1 MYFTKENLATNARM
15 QGHWKEL
22 WAQRNIFNE
31 QHNAMIAANQANMT
45 AEMLACN
52 AVGGFAKEFWKEI
65 DNQIIELN
73 TEEIGIEIVNDLMG
87 VQTVLPIGKTLKMY
101 NVSGDINDEVVMSMD
116 GQAPH
121 GFDHT
126 EYGSDGDPIPM
137 FAAGYGVNWRLAQ
150 GLNTVGI
157 DLALDSQ
164 RLKLK
169 KFNKA
174 RVQFYLNG
182 NDRIVVDGHKAMG
195 IKNHKNTKQLKLKTV
210 AKIDLAT
217 ATFDKIIEFFTT
229 GEFGK
234 LARANFVAKYDVM
247 WVSPEIMANL
257 ARPHIVNGAIVGSV
271 LDVIKPFVPV
281 GDIRQTYALTGNEFI
296 AYQRSRSVIT
306 PLIGMTTGVVPLPR
320 MMPTD
325 NYNFRIMSAEGLQ
338 ITRDMEGRSG
348 VVYGSNT

>member
-15 QGHWKEL
+15 QGHWSEL
-22 WAQRNIFNE
+22 WAQRNIFNA
-31 QHNAMIAANQANMT
+31 QHDAMIAANKANMT
-45 AEMLACN
+45 SEMLACN

-101 NVSGDINDEVVMSMD
+101 SVSGDINDEVVMSMD

-174 RVQFYLNG
+174 RVKFYLDG
-182 NDRIVVDGHKAMG
+182 NENMVVDGHKAMG
-195 IKNHKNTKQLKLKTV
+195 IKNHKNTQQLPLTTN
-210 AKIDLAT
+210 LTT
-217 ATFDKIIEFFTT
+217 ATFDKLIDFFTI
-229 GEFGK
+229 GEFGV
-234 LARANFVAKYDVM
+234 LARNNFVAKYDVM

-257 ARPHIVNGAIVGSV
+257 ARPHIVNGAVVGSV
-271 LDVIKPFVPV
+271 LNTVMPFAPV
-281 GDIRQTYALTGNEFI
+281 GEIRQTFALKGNEII
-296 AYQRSRSVIT
+296 AYQRRRDVIT
-306 PLIGMTTGVVPLPR
+306 PLIGMTTGVVPVPR
-320 MMPTD
+320 TMPTD
-325 NYNFRIMSAEGLQ
+325 NYNFKIMSAEGLQ
-338 ITRDMEGRSG
+338 ITCDMLGRSG
-348 VVYGSNT
+348 VVYGKKS

>member
-1 MYFTKENLATNARM
+1 MYFTKQNLATNSRM
-15 QGHWKEL
+15 QAHWNEL
-22 WAQRNIFNE
+22 WAQRNIFNN
-31 QHNAMIAANQANMT
+31 QHDAMIAANKANMT

-174 RVQFYLNG
+174 RVKFYLSG
-182 NDRIVVDGHKAMG
+182 NDNIVVDGHKAMG
-195 IKNHKNTKQLKLKTV
+195 IKNHKNTQQLTLTTDLTT
-210 AKIDLAT
+210 ADFEALID
-217 ATFDKIIEFFTT
+217 FFTI
-229 GEFGK
+229 GEFGV
-234 LARANFVAKYDVM
+234 LARNNFVAKYDIM

-257 ARPHIVNGAIVGSV
+257 ARPHIVNGAVVGSV
-271 LDVIKPFVPV
+271 LQTVMPFAPV
-281 GDIRQTYALTGNEFI
+281 GEIRQTFALKGNEII
-296 AYQRSRSVIT
+296 AYQRRRDVIS
-306 PLIGMTTGVVPLPR
+306 PLVGMTTGVVPLPR
-320 MMPTD
+320 FMPTD

-338 ITRDMEGRSG
+338 ITCDMLGRSG
-348 VVYGSNT
+348 VVYGKKS

>member
-22 WAQRNIFNE
+22 WAQRNIFNAK
-31 QHNAMIAANQANMT
+31 HDAMIAANKANMT
-45 AEMLACN
+45 SEMLACN

-101 NVSGDINDEVVMSMD
+101 SVSGDINDEVVMSMD

-174 RVQFYLNG
+174 RVKFYLEG
-182 NDRIVVDGHKAMG
+182 NENIVVDGHKAMG
-195 IKNHKNTKQLKLKTV
+195 IKNHKNTQQLTLTTDLTT
-210 AKIDLAT
+210 APFDDLID
-217 ATFDKIIEFFTT
+217 FFTI
-229 GEFGK
+229 GEFGVM
-234 LARANFVAKYDVM
+234 ARNNFVAKYDVM

-257 ARPHIVNGAIVGSV
+257 ARPHIVNGAVVGSV
-271 LDVIKPFVPV
+271 LKTVIPFAPV
-281 GDIRQTYALTGNEFI
+281 GEIRQTFALKGNEII
-296 AYQRSRSVIT
+296 AYQRRRDVIT
-306 PLIGMTTGVVPLPR
+306 PLIGMTTGVVPVPR
-320 MMPTD
+320 FMPTD
-325 NYNFRIMSAEGLQ
+325 NYNFKIMSAEGLQ
-338 ITRDMEGRSG
+338 ITCDMLGRSG
-348 VVYGSNT
+348 VVYGKNS

>member
-15 QGHWKEL
+15 QGHWNEL
-22 WAQRNIFNE
+22 WAQRNIFNAK
-31 QHNAMIAANQANMT
+31 HDAMIAANKANMT
-45 AEMLACN
+45 SEMLACN

-101 NVSGDINDEVVMSMD
+101 SVSGDINDEVVMSMD

-182 NDRIVVDGHKAMG
+182 NENMVVDGHKAMG
-195 IKNHKNTKQLKLKTV
+195 IKNHKNTQQLTMTTDLTT
-210 AKIDLAT
+210 AQFDALID
-217 ATFDKIIEFFTT
+217 FFTI
-229 GEFGK
+229 GEFGV
-234 LARANFVAKYDVM
+234 LARNNFVAKYDVM

-257 ARPHIVNGAIVGSV
+257 TRPHIVNGAVVGSV
-271 LDVIKPFVPV
+271 LNTVMPFAPV
-281 GDIRQTYALTGNEFI
+281 GEIRQTFALKGNEII
-296 AYQRSRSVIT
+296 AYQRRRDVIT
-306 PLIGMTTGVVPLPR
+306 PLIGMTTGVVPVPR
-320 MMPTD
+320 TMPTD
-325 NYNFRIMSAEGLQ
+325 NYNFKIMSAEGLQ
-338 ITRDMEGRSG
+338 ITCDMLGRSG
-348 VVYGSNT
+348 VVYGKKS

>member
-22 WAQRNIFNE
+22 WAQRNIFND
-31 QHNAMIAANQANMT
+31 QHDAMIAANKANMT
-45 AEMLACN
+45 SEMLACN

-73 TEEIGIEIVNDLMG
+73 TEEIGIEIVNDLMA

-101 NVSGDINDEVVMSMD
+101 SVSGDINDEVVMSMD

-164 RLKLK
+164 HLKLK

-182 NDRIVVDGHKAMG
+182 NEKINVDGHKAMG
-195 IKNHKNTKQLKLKTV
+195 IKNHKNTQQLTLTTDLTT
-210 AKIDLAT
+210 AQFDDLID
-217 ATFDKIIEFFTT
+217 FFTI
-229 GEFGK
+229 GEFGV
-234 LARANFVAKYDVM
+234 LARNNFVAKYDVM

-257 ARPHIVNGAIVGSV
+257 ARPHIVNGAVVGSV
-271 LDVIKPFVPV
+271 LKTVMPFAPV
-281 GDIRQTYALTGNEFI
+281 GEIRQTFALKGNEII
-296 AYQRSRSVIT
+296 AYQRRRDVIT
-306 PLIGMTTGVVPLPR
+306 PLIGMTTGVVPVPR
-320 MMPTD
+320 FMPTD
-325 NYNFRIMSAEGLQ
+325 NYNFKIMSAEGLQ
-338 ITRDMEGRSG
+338 ITCDMLGRSG
-348 VVYGSNT
+348 VVYGTES

>member
-15 QGHWKEL
+15 RGHWSEL
-22 WAQRNIFNE
+22 WAQRNIFNA
-31 QHNAMIAANQANMT
+31 QHDAMIAANKANMT
-45 AEMLACN
+45 SEMLACN

-101 NVSGDINDEVVMSMD
+101 SVSGDINDEVVMSMD

-174 RVQFYLNG
+174 RVKFYLDG
-182 NDRIVVDGHKAMG
+182 NENMVVDGHKAMG
-195 IKNHKNTKQLKLKTV
+195 IKNHKNTQQLTLTTN
-210 AKIDLAT
+210 LTT
-217 ATFDKIIEFFTT
+217 ATFDALIDFFTI
-229 GEFGK
+229 GEFGV
-234 LARANFVAKYDVM
+234 LARNNFVAKYDVM

-257 ARPHIVNGAIVGSV
+257 ARPHIVNGAVVGSV
-271 LDVIKPFVPV
+271 LQTVMPFAPV
-281 GDIRQTYALTGNEFI
+281 GEIRQTFALKGNEII
-296 AYQRSRSVIT
+296 AYQRRRDVIS
-306 PLIGMTTGVVPLPR
+306 PLIGMTTGVVPVPR
-320 MMPTD
+320 TMPTD
-325 NYNFRIMSAEGLQ
+325 NYNFKIMSAEGLQ
-338 ITRDMEGRSG
+338 ITCDMLGRSG
-348 VVYGSNT
+348 VVYGKQS

>member
-15 QGHWKEL
+15 QGHWSEL
-22 WAQRNIFNE
+22 WAQRNIFNA
-31 QHNAMIAANQANMT
+31 QHDAMIAANKANMT
-45 AEMLACN
+45 SEMLACN

-101 NVSGDINDEVVMSMD
+101 SVSGDINDEVVMSMD

-174 RVQFYLNG
+174 RVKFYLDG
-182 NDRIVVDGHKAMG
+182 NENMVVDGHKAMG
-195 IKNHKNTKQLKLKTV
+195 IKNHKNTQQLTLTTN
-210 AKIDLAT
+210 LTT
-217 ATFDKIIEFFTT
+217 ATFDALIDFFTI
-229 GEFGK
+229 GEFGV
-234 LARANFVAKYDVM
+234 LARNNFVAKYDVM

-257 ARPHIVNGAIVGSV
+257 ARPHIVNGAVVGSV
-271 LDVIKPFVPV
+271 LNTVMPFAPV
-281 GDIRQTYALTGNEFI
+281 GEIRQTFALKGNEII
-296 AYQRSRSVIT
+296 AYQRRRDVIT
-306 PLIGMTTGVVPLPR
+306 PLIGMTTGVVPVPR
-320 MMPTD
+320 TMPTD
-325 NYNFRIMSAEGLQ
+325 NYNFKIMSAEGLQ
-338 ITRDMEGRSG
+338 ITCDMLGRSG
-348 VVYGSNT
+348 VVYGKNS

>member
-1 MYFTKENLATNARM
+1 MYFTKENLAANSRLQA
-15 QGHWKEL
+15 HWAEL
-22 WAQRNIFNE
+22 WAQRNIYNN
-31 QHNAMIAANQANMT
+31 QHNAMIAANKANMT
-45 AEMLACN
+45 TEMLACN
-52 AVGGFAKEFWKEI
+52 AVGGFEKEFWKEI

-73 TEEIGIEIVNDLMG
+73 TEEIGIEIVNDLMA

-101 NVSGDINDEVVMSMD
+101 SVAGDINDEVVMSMD
-116 GQAPH
+116 GQVPH

-137 FAAGYGVNWRLAQ
+137 FAAGYGVNWRHAA

-174 RVQFYLNG
+174 RVDFYLNG
-182 NDRIVVDGHKAMG
+182 NERMVVDGHKAMG
-195 IKNHKNTKQLKLKTV
+195 LKNHKNTQQLTLT
-210 AKIDLAT
+210 IDLTT
-217 ATFDKIIEFFTT
+217 AGFEEIIDFFTV
-229 GEFGK
+229 GEFGV
-234 LARANFVAKYDVM
+234 LARNNFVAKYDRL

-271 LDVIKPFVPV
+271 LDVIKPFAPV
-281 GDIRQTYALTGNEFI
+281 GEITQTFALKGNEI
-296 AYQRSRSVIT
+296 LGYQRRKDVVT

-320 MMPTD
+320 FMPTD

-338 ITRDMEGRSG
+338 ITSDMLGRSG
-348 VVYGSNT
+348 VVYGHN

>member
-15 QGHWKEL
+15 QGHWNEL
-22 WAQRNIFNE
+22 WAQRNIFNA
-31 QHNAMIAANQANMT
+31 QHDAMIAANKANMT
-45 AEMLACN
+45 SEMLACN

-101 NVSGDINDEVVMSMD
+101 SVSGDINDEVVMSMD

-182 NDRIVVDGHKAMG
+182 NENMVVDGHKAMG
-195 IKNHKNTKQLKLKTV
+195 IKNHKNTQQLTLTTDLKT
-210 AKIDLAT
+210 AQ
-217 ATFDKIIEFFTT
+217 FDKLIDFFTI
-229 GEFGK
+229 GEFGVM
-234 LARANFVAKYDVM
+234 ARNNFVAKYDVM
-247 WVSPEIMANL
+247 WVSPDVMANL
-257 ARPHIVNGAIVGSV
+257 ARPHIVNGAVVGSV
-271 LDVIKPFVPV
+271 LNTVMPFAPV
-281 GDIRQTYALTGNEFI
+281 GEIRQSFALTGNEII
-296 AYQRSRSVIT
+296 AYQRRRDVIS
-306 PLIGMTTGVVPLPR
+306 PLIGMTTGVVPVPR
-320 MMPTD
+320 TMPTD
-325 NYNFRIMSAEGLQ
+325 NYNFKIMSAEGLQ
-338 ITRDMEGRSG
+338 ITCDMLGRSG
-348 VVYGSNT
+348 VVYGHE

>member
-15 QGHWKEL
+15 QGHWNEL
-22 WAQRNIFNE
+22 WAQRNIFND
-31 QHNAMIAANQANMT
+31 QHDAMIAANKANMT
-45 AEMLACN
+45 SEMIACN

-101 NVSGDINDEVVMSMD
+101 SVSGDINDEVVMSMD

-174 RVQFYLNG
+174 RVKFYLEG
-182 NDRIVVDGHKAMG
+182 NENMVVDGHKAMG
-195 IKNHKNTKQLKLKTV
+195 IKNHKNTQKLTLTTKLKE
-210 AKIDLAT
+210 
-217 ATFDKIIEFFTT
+217 ATFNQLIDFFTI
-229 GEFGK
+229 GEFGVM
-234 LARANFVAKYDVM
+234 ARNNFVAKYDVM
-247 WVSPEIMANL
+247 WVSPDVMANL
-257 ARPHIVNGAIVGSV
+257 ARPHIVNGAVVGSV
-271 LDVIKPFVPV
+271 LQTVMPFAPV
-281 GDIRQTYALTGNEFI
+281 GEIRQTFALKDNEII
-296 AYQRSRSVIT
+296 AYQRRRDVIT
-306 PLIGMTTGVVPLPR
+306 PLIGMTTGVVPVPR
-320 MMPTD
+320 TMPTD
-325 NYNFRIMSAEGLQ
+325 NYNFKIMSAEGLQ
-338 ITRDMEGRSG
+338 ITCDMLGRSG
-348 VVYGSNT
+348 VVYGQ

>member
-15 QGHWKEL
+15 QGHWSEL
-22 WAQRNIFNE
+22 WAQRNIFNA
-31 QHNAMIAANQANMT
+31 QHDAMIAANKANMT
-45 AEMLACN
+45 SEMLACN

-101 NVSGDINDEVVMSMD
+101 SVSGDINDEVVMSMD

-174 RVQFYLNG
+174 RVKFYLEG
-182 NDRIVVDGHKAMG
+182 NENMVVDGHKAMG
-195 IKNHKNTKQLKLKTV
+195 IKNHKNTQQLTLTTDLK
-210 AKIDLAT
+210 A
-217 ATFDKIIEFFTT
+217 ATFDELIGFFTI
-229 GEFGK
+229 GEFGVM
-234 LARANFVAKYDVM
+234 ARNNFVAKYDVM
-247 WVSPEIMANL
+247 WVSPDVMANL
-257 ARPHIVNGAIVGSV
+257 ARPHIVNGAVVGSV
-271 LDVIKPFVPV
+271 LNTVMPFAPV
-281 GDIRQTYALTGNEFI
+281 GEIRQSFALKGNEII
-296 AYQRSRSVIT
+296 AYQRRRDVIS
-306 PLIGMTTGVVPLPR
+306 PLIGMTTGVVPVPR
-320 MMPTD
+320 TMPTD
-325 NYNFRIMSAEGLQ
+325 NYNFKIMSAEGLQ
-338 ITRDMEGRSG
+338 ITCDMLGRSG
-348 VVYGSNT
+348 VVYGHQ

>member
-15 QGHWKEL
+15 QGHWNEL
-22 WAQRNIFNE
+22 WAQRNIFNAK
-31 QHNAMIAANQANMT
+31 HDAMIAANKANMT
-45 AEMLACN
+45 SEMLACN

-101 NVSGDINDEVVMSMD
+101 SVSGDINDEVVMSMD

-182 NDRIVVDGHKAMG
+182 NENIKVDGHKAMG
-195 IKNHKNTKQLKLKTV
+195 IKNHKNTQQLTLTTDLTT
-210 AKIDLAT
+210 APFDDLID
-217 ATFDKIIEFFTT
+217 FFTI
-229 GEFGK
+229 GEFGV
-234 LARANFVAKYDVM
+234 LARNNFVAKYDVM

-257 ARPHIVNGAIVGSV
+257 ARPHIVNGAVVGSV
-271 LDVIKPFVPV
+271 LQTVMPFAPV
-281 GDIRQTYALTGNEFI
+281 GEIRQTFALKGNEII
-296 AYQRSRSVIT
+296 AYQRRRDVIT
-306 PLIGMTTGVVPLPR
+306 PLIGMTTGVVPVPR
-320 MMPTD
+320 FMPTD
-325 NYNFRIMSAEGLQ
+325 NYNFKIMSAEGLQ
-338 ITRDMEGRSG
+338 ITCDMLGRSG
-348 VVYGSNT
+348 VVYGKNS

>member
-1 MYFTKENLATNARM
+1 MYFTKQNLATNSRM
-15 QGHWKEL
+15 QAHWNEL
-22 WAQRNIFNE
+22 WAQRNIFNN
-31 QHNAMIAANQANMT
+31 QHDAMIAANKANMT

-126 EYGSDGDPIPM
+126 EYGSDGDPIPI

-174 RVQFYLNG
+174 RVKFYLSG
-182 NDRIVVDGHKAMG
+182 NDNIVVDGHKAMG
-195 IKNHKNTKQLKLKTV
+195 IKNHKNTQQLTLTTDLTT
-210 AKIDLAT
+210 ADFEALID
-217 ATFDKIIEFFTT
+217 FFTI
-229 GEFGK
+229 GEFGV
-234 LARANFVAKYDVM
+234 LARNNFVAKYDVM

-257 ARPHIVNGAIVGSV
+257 ARPHIVNGAVVGSV
-271 LDVIKPFVPV
+271 LQTVMPFAQV
-281 GDIRQTYALTGNEFI
+281 GEIRQTFALKGNEII
-296 AYQRSRSVIT
+296 AYQRRRDVIS

-320 MMPTD
+320 FMPTD

-338 ITRDMEGRSG
+338 ITCDMLGRSG
-348 VVYGSNT
+348 VVYGHA

>member
-15 QGHWKEL
+15 QGHWNEL
-22 WAQRNIFNE
+22 WAQRNIFNA
-31 QHNAMIAANQANMT
+31 QHDAMIAANKANMT
-45 AEMLACN
+45 SEMLACN

-101 NVSGDINDEVVMSMD
+101 SVSGDINDEVVMSMD

-174 RVQFYLNG
+174 RVNFYLNG
-182 NDRIVVDGHKAMG
+182 NENIKVDGHKAMG
-195 IKNHKNTKQLKLKTV
+195 IKNHKNTQQLTLTTDLTT
-210 AKIDLAT
+210 AQFDALID
-217 ATFDKIIEFFTT
+217 FFTI
-229 GEFGK
+229 GEFGV
-234 LARANFVAKYDVM
+234 LARNNFVAKYDVM

-257 ARPHIVNGAIVGSV
+257 ARPHIVNGAVVGSV
-271 LDVIKPFVPV
+271 LQTVMPFAPV
-281 GDIRQTYALTGNEFI
+281 GEIRQTFALKGNEII
-296 AYQRSRSVIT
+296 AYQRRRDVIT
-306 PLIGMTTGVVPLPR
+306 PLIGMTTGVVPVPR
-320 MMPTD
+320 FMPTD
-325 NYNFRIMSAEGLQ
+325 NYNFKIMSAEGLQ
-338 ITRDMEGRSG
+338 ITCDMLGRSG
-348 VVYGSNT
+348 VVYGKNS

>member
-1 MYFTKENLATNARM
+1 MYFTKQNLANNSRM
-15 QGHWKEL
+15 QAHWAEL
-22 WAQRNIFNE
+22 WAQRNIFND
-31 QHNAMIAANQANMT
+31 QHDAMIAANKANMT
-45 AEMLACN
+45 AEMIACN
-52 AVGGFAKEFWKEI
+52 AVGGFEKSFWKEI

-73 TEEIGIEIVNDLMG
+73 TEEIGIEIVNDLMA

-101 NVSGDINDEVVMSMD
+101 SVSGDINDEVVMSMD

-182 NDRIVVDGHKAMG
+182 NENIKVDGHKAMG
-195 IKNHKNTKQLKLKTV
+195 IKNHKNTQQLTLTTDLTT
-210 AKIDLAT
+210 AQFDALID
-217 ATFDKIIEFFTT
+217 FFTI
-229 GEFGK
+229 GEFGV
-234 LARANFVAKYDVM
+234 LARNNFVAKYDIM

-257 ARPHIVNGAIVGSV
+257 ARPHIVNGAVVGSV
-271 LDVIKPFVPV
+271 LQTVMPFAPV
-281 GDIRQTYALTGNEFI
+281 GEIRQTFALKGNEII
-296 AYQRSRSVIT
+296 AYQRRRDVIT
-306 PLIGMTTGVVPLPR
+306 PLVGMTTGVVPLPR
-320 MMPTD
+320 FMPTD

-338 ITRDMEGRSG
+338 ITCDMLGRSG
-348 VVYGSNT
+348 VVYGHA

>member
-1 MYFTKENLATNARM
+1 MYFTRQNLATNSRM
-15 QGHWKEL
+15 QAHWNEL
-22 WAQRNIFNE
+22 WAQRNIFND
-31 QHNAMIAANQANMT
+31 QHDAMIAANKANMT

-174 RVQFYLNG
+174 RVKFYLSG
-182 NDRIVVDGHKAMG
+182 NDNIVVDGHKAMG
-195 IKNHKNTKQLKLKTV
+195 IKNHKNTQQLTLTTDLTT
-210 AKIDLAT
+210 ADFEALID
-217 ATFDKIIEFFTT
+217 FFTI
-229 GEFGK
+229 GEFGV
-234 LARANFVAKYDVM
+234 LARNNFVAKYDIM

-257 ARPHIVNGAIVGSV
+257 ARPHIVNGAVVGSV
-271 LDVIKPFVPV
+271 LQTVMPFAPV
-281 GDIRQTYALTGNEFI
+281 GEIRQTFALKGNEII
-296 AYQRSRSVIT
+296 AYQRRRDVIS

-320 MMPTD
+320 FMPTD

-338 ITRDMEGRSG
+338 ITCDMLGRSG
-348 VVYGSNT
+348 VVYGKKS

>member
-1 MYFTKENLATNARM
+1 MYFTKENLAANSRLQA
-15 QGHWKEL
+15 HWAEL
-22 WAQRNIFNE
+22 WAQRNIFND
-31 QHNAMIAANQANMT
+31 QHNAMIAANKANMT

-52 AVGGFAKEFWKEI
+52 AVGGFEKEFWKEI

-73 TEEIGIEIVNDLMG
+73 TEEIGIEIVNDLMA

-101 NVSGDINDEVVMSMD
+101 SVAGDINDEVVMSMD
-116 GQAPH
+116 GQVPH

-137 FAAGYGVNWRLAQ
+137 FAAGYGVNWRHAA

-174 RVQFYLNG
+174 RVDFYLNG
-182 NDRIVVDGHKAMG
+182 NERIVVDGHKAMG
-195 IKNHKNTKQLKLKTV
+195 LKNHKNTQQLTLT
-210 AKIDLAT
+210 IDLTT
-217 ATFDKIIEFFTT
+217 AGFEEIINFFTV
-229 GEFGK
+229 GEFGV
-234 LARANFVAKYDVM
+234 LARNNFVAKYDRL

-271 LDVIKPFVPV
+271 LDIIKPFAPV
-281 GDIRQTYALTGNEFI
+281 GEITQTFALKGNEI
-296 AYQRSRSVIT
+296 LGYQRRKDVVT

-320 MMPTD
+320 FMPTD

-338 ITRDMEGRSG
+338 ITSDMLGRSG
-348 VVYGSNT
+348 VVYGHD

>member
-15 QGHWKEL
+15 QGHWSEL
-22 WAQRNIFNE
+22 WAQRNIFNA
-31 QHNAMIAANQANMT
+31 QHDAMIAANKANMT
-45 AEMLACN
+45 SEMLACN

-101 NVSGDINDEVVMSMD
+101 SVSGDINDEVVMSMD

-182 NDRIVVDGHKAMG
+182 NENIKVDGHKAMG
-195 IKNHKNTKQLKLKTV
+195 IKNHKNTQQLTLTTDLTT
-210 AKIDLAT
+210 APFDDLID
-217 ATFDKIIEFFTT
+217 FFTI
-229 GEFGK
+229 GEFGV
-234 LARANFVAKYDVM
+234 LARNNFVAKYDVM

-257 ARPHIVNGAIVGSV
+257 ARPHIVNGAVVGSV
-271 LDVIKPFVPV
+271 LNTVMPFAPV
-281 GDIRQTYALTGNEFI
+281 GEIRQTFALKGNEII
-296 AYQRSRSVIT
+296 AYQRRRDVIS
-306 PLIGMTTGVVPLPR
+306 PLIGMTTGVVPVPR
-320 MMPTD
+320 TMPTD
-325 NYNFRIMSAEGLQ
+325 NYNFKIMSAEGLQ
-338 ITRDMEGRSG
+338 ITCDMLGRSG
-348 VVYGSNT
+348 VVYGHE

>member
-15 QGHWKEL
+15 QGHWAEL
-22 WAQRNIFNE
+22 WAQRNIFND
-31 QHNAMIAANQANMT
+31 QHDAMIAANKANMT
-45 AEMLACN
+45 SEMIACN

-101 NVSGDINDEVVMSMD
+101 SVSGDINDEVVMSMD

-137 FAAGYGVNWRLAQ
+137 FTAGYGVNWRLAH

-169 KFNKA
+169 KFNKR
-174 RVQFYLNG
+174 RVKFYLEG
-182 NDRIVVDGHKAMG
+182 NENMVVDGHKAMG
-195 IKNHKNTKQLKLKTV
+195 IKNHKNTQQLTLTTDLK
-210 AKIDLAT
+210 A
-217 ATFDKIIEFFTT
+217 ATFDELIDFFTI
-229 GEFGK
+229 GEFGVM
-234 LARANFVAKYDVM
+234 ARNNFVAKYDVM
-247 WVSPEIMANL
+247 WVSPDVMANL
-257 ARPHIVNGAIVGSV
+257 ARPHIVNGAVVGSV
-271 LDVIKPFVPV
+271 LNTVMPFAPV
-281 GDIRQTYALTGNEFI
+281 GEIRQSFALKGNEII
-296 AYQRSRSVIT
+296 AYQRRRDVIS
-306 PLIGMTTGVVPLPR
+306 PLIGMTTGVVPVPR
-320 MMPTD
+320 TMPTD
-325 NYNFRIMSAEGLQ
+325 NYNFKIMSAEGLQ
-338 ITRDMEGRSG
+338 ITCDMLGRSG
-348 VVYGSNT
+348 VVYGHE

>member
-15 QGHWKEL
+15 QGHWNEL
-22 WAQRNIFNE
+22 WAQRNIFND
-31 QHNAMIAANQANMT
+31 QHDAMIAANKANMT
-45 AEMLACN
+45 AEMIACN

-73 TEEIGIEIVNDLMG
+73 TEEIGIEIVNDLMA

-101 NVSGDINDEVVMSMD
+101 SVSGDINDEVVMSMD

-182 NDRIVVDGHKAMG
+182 NENIKVDGHEAMG
-195 IKNHKNTKQLKLKTV
+195 IKNHKNTQQLTLTTDLST
-210 AKIDLAT
+210 APFNDLID
-217 ATFDKIIEFFTT
+217 FFTI
-229 GEFGK
+229 GEFGVM
-234 LARANFVAKYDVM
+234 ARNNFVAKYDIM

-257 ARPHIVNGAIVGSV
+257 ARPHIVNGAVVGSV
-271 LDVIKPFVPV
+271 LQTVMPFAPV
-281 GDIRQTYALTGNEFI
+281 GEIRQTFALKGNEII
-296 AYQRSRSVIT
+296 AYQRRRDVIT
-306 PLIGMTTGVVPLPR
+306 PLIGMTTGVVPVPR
-320 MMPTD
+320 FMPTD
-325 NYNFRIMSAEGLQ
+325 NYNFKIMSAEGLQ
-338 ITRDMEGRSG
+338 ITCDMLGRSG
-348 VVYGSNT
+348 VVYGKNS

>member
-15 QGHWKEL
+15 QGHWNEL
-22 WAQRNIFNE
+22 WAQRNIFNA
-31 QHNAMIAANQANMT
+31 QHNAMIAANKANMT
-45 AEMLACN
+45 YEMLACN

-101 NVSGDINDEVVMSMD
+101 SVSGDINDEVVMSMD

-174 RVQFYLNG
+174 RVKFYLEG
-182 NDRIVVDGHKAMG
+182 NENMVVDGHKAMG
-195 IKNHKNTKQLKLKTV
+195 IKNHKNTQQLTLTT
-210 AKIDLAT
+210 DLTT
-217 ATFDKIIEFFTT
+217 ATFDQLIDFFTI
-229 GEFGK
+229 GEFGV
-234 LARANFVAKYDVM
+234 LARNNFVAKYDVM

-257 ARPHIVNGAIVGSV
+257 ARPHIVNGAVVGSV
-271 LDVIKPFVPV
+271 LNTVMPFAPV
-281 GDIRQTYALTGNEFI
+281 GEIRQTFALKGNEII
-296 AYQRSRSVIT
+296 AYQRRRDVIT
-306 PLIGMTTGVVPLPR
+306 PLIGMTTGVVPVPR
-320 MMPTD
+320 TMPTD
-325 NYNFRIMSAEGLQ
+325 NYNFKIMSAEGLQ
-338 ITRDMEGRSG
+338 ITCDMLGRSG
-348 VVYGSNT
+348 VVYGKNS

>member
-15 QGHWKEL
+15 QGHWNEL
-22 WAQRNIFNE
+22 WAQRNIFNA
-31 QHNAMIAANQANMT
+31 QHDAMIAANKANMT

-121 GFDHT
+121 GYDHT

-137 FAAGYGVNWRLAQ
+137 FTAGYGVNWRLAH

-169 KFNKA
+169 KFNKR
-174 RVQFYLNG
+174 RVKFYLEG
-182 NDRIVVDGHKAMG
+182 NENMVVDGHKAMG
-195 IKNHKNTKQLKLKTV
+195 IKNHKNTQQLVLTTDLK
-210 AKIDLAT
+210 T
-217 ATFDKIIEFFTT
+217 ATFDQLIDFFTI
-229 GEFGK
+229 GEFGV
-234 LARANFVAKYDVM
+234 LARNNFVAKYDVM
-247 WVSPEIMANL
+247 WVSPDVMANL
-257 ARPHIVNGAIVGSV
+257 ARPHIVNGAVVGSV
-271 LDVIKPFVPV
+271 LNTVMPFAPV
-281 GDIRQTYALTGNEFI
+281 GEIRQSFALTGNEII
-296 AYQRSRSVIT
+296 AYQRRRDVIS
-306 PLIGMTTGVVPLPR
+306 PLIGMTTGVVPVPR
-320 MMPTD
+320 TMPTD
-325 NYNFRIMSAEGLQ
+325 NYNFKIMSAEGLQ
-338 ITRDMEGRSG
+338 ITCDMLGRSG
-348 VVYGSNT
+348 VVYGHQ

>member
-1 MYFTKENLATNARM
+1 MYFTKENLAANSRLQA
-15 QGHWKEL
+15 HWAEL
-22 WAQRNIFNE
+22 WAQRNIFND
-31 QHNAMIAANQANMT
+31 QHNAMIAANKANMT

-52 AVGGFAKEFWKEI
+52 AVGGFEKEFWKEI

-73 TEEIGIEIVNDLMG
+73 TEEIGIEIVNDLMA

-101 NVSGDINDEVVMSMD
+101 SVAGDINDEVVMSMD
-116 GQAPH
+116 GQVPH

-137 FAAGYGVNWRLAQ
+137 FAAGYGVNWRHAA

-174 RVQFYLNG
+174 RVDFYLNG
-182 NDRIVVDGHKAMG
+182 NERIVVDGHKAMG
-195 IKNHKNTKQLKLKTV
+195 LKNHKNTQQLTLT
-210 AKIDLAT
+210 IDLTT
-217 ATFDKIIEFFTT
+217 AGFEEIIDFFTV
-229 GEFGK
+229 GEFGV
-234 LARANFVAKYDVM
+234 LARNNFVAKYDRL

-271 LDVIKPFVPV
+271 LDIIKPFAPV
-281 GDIRQTYALTGNEFI
+281 GEITQTFALKGNEI
-296 AYQRSRSVIT
+296 LGYQRRKDVVT

-338 ITRDMEGRSG
+338 ITSDMLGRSG
-348 VVYGSNT
+348 VVYGHN

>member
-1 MYFTKENLATNARM
+1 MYFTKENLAANSRLQA
-15 QGHWKEL
+15 HWAEL
-22 WAQRNIFNE
+22 WAQRNIFND
-31 QHNAMIAANQANMT
+31 QHNAMIAANKANMT

-52 AVGGFAKEFWKEI
+52 AVGGFEKEFWKEI

-101 NVSGDINDEVVMSMD
+101 SVAGDINDEVVMSMD
-116 GQAPH
+116 GQVPH

-137 FAAGYGVNWRLAQ
+137 FAAGYGVNWRHAA

-174 RVQFYLNG
+174 RVDFYLNG
-182 NDRIVVDGHKAMG
+182 NERIVVDGHKAMG
-195 IKNHKNTKQLKLKTV
+195 LKNHKNTQQLTLT
-210 AKIDLAT
+210 IDLTT
-217 ATFDKIIEFFTT
+217 AGFEEIINFFTV
-229 GEFGK
+229 GEFGV
-234 LARANFVAKYDVM
+234 LARNNFVAKYDRL

-271 LDVIKPFVPV
+271 LDVIKPFAPV
-281 GDIRQTYALTGNEFI
+281 GEITQTFALKGNEI
-296 AYQRSRSVIT
+296 LGYQRRKDVIT

-320 MMPTD
+320 FMPTD

-338 ITRDMEGRSG
+338 ITSDMLGRSG
-348 VVYGSNT
+348 VVYGHN

>member
-15 QGHWKEL
+15 QGHWNEL
-22 WAQRNIFNE
+22 WAQRNIFNA
-31 QHNAMIAANQANMT
+31 QHDAMIAANKANMT
-45 AEMLACN
+45 SEMLACN

-101 NVSGDINDEVVMSMD
+101 SVSGDINDEVVMSMD

-174 RVQFYLNG
+174 RVKFYLEG
-182 NDRIVVDGHKAMG
+182 NENMVVDGHKAMG
-195 IKNHKNTKQLKLKTV
+195 IKNHKNTQQLTLTTN
-210 AKIDLAT
+210 LTT
-217 ATFDKIIEFFTT
+217 ATFDQLIDFFTI
-229 GEFGK
+229 GEFGV
-234 LARANFVAKYDVM
+234 LARNNFVAKYDVM

-257 ARPHIVNGAIVGSV
+257 ARPHIVNGAVVGSV
-271 LDVIKPFVPV
+271 LQTVMPFAPV
-281 GDIRQTYALTGNEFI
+281 GEIRQTFALKGNEII
-296 AYQRSRSVIT
+296 AYQRRRDVIS
-306 PLIGMTTGVVPLPR
+306 PLIGMTTGVVPVPR
-320 MMPTD
+320 TMPTD
-325 NYNFRIMSAEGLQ
+325 NYNFKIMSAEGLQ
-338 ITRDMEGRSG
+338 ITCDMLGRSG
-348 VVYGSNT
+348 VVYGKQS

>member
-15 QGHWKEL
+15 QGHWNEL
-22 WAQRNIFNE
+22 WAQRNIFNA
-31 QHNAMIAANQANMT
+31 QHDAMIAANKANMT

-101 NVSGDINDEVVMSMD
+101 SVSGDINDEVVMSMD

-137 FAAGYGVNWRLAQ
+137 FTAGYGVNWRLAH

-169 KFNKA
+169 
-174 RVQFYLNG
+174 
-182 NDRIVVDGHKAMG
+182 
-195 IKNHKNTKQLKLKTV
+195 
-210 AKIDLAT
+210 
-217 ATFDKIIEFFTT
+217 
-229 GEFGK
+229 
-234 LARANFVAKYDVM
+234 
-247 WVSPEIMANL
+247 
-257 ARPHIVNGAIVGSV
+257 
-271 LDVIKPFVPV
+271 
-281 GDIRQTYALTGNEFI
+281 
-296 AYQRSRSVIT
+296 
-306 PLIGMTTGVVPLPR
+306 
-320 MMPTD
+320 
-325 NYNFRIMSAEGLQ
+325 
-338 ITRDMEGRSG
+338 
-348 VVYGSNT
+348 

>member
-1 MYFTKENLATNARM
+1 MYFTKENLAANSRLQA
-15 QGHWKEL
+15 HWAEL
-22 WAQRNIFNE
+22 WAQRNIYNN
-31 QHNAMIAANQANMT
+31 QHNAMIAANKANMT
-45 AEMLACN
+45 TEMLACN
-52 AVGGFAKEFWKEI
+52 AVGGFEKEFWKEI

-73 TEEIGIEIVNDLMG
+73 TEEIGIEIVNDLMA

-101 NVSGDINDEVVMSMD
+101 SVAGDINDEVVMSMD
-116 GQAPH
+116 GQVPH

-137 FAAGYGVNWRLAQ
+137 FAAGYGVNWRHAA

-174 RVQFYLNG
+174 RVDFYLNG
-182 NDRIVVDGHKAMG
+182 NERMVVDGHKAMG
-195 IKNHKNTKQLKLKTV
+195 LKNHKNTQQLTLT
-210 AKIDLAT
+210 IDLTT
-217 ATFDKIIEFFTT
+217 AGFEEIIDFFTV
-229 GEFGK
+229 GEFGV
-234 LARANFVAKYDVM
+234 LARNNFVAKYDRL

-271 LDVIKPFVPV
+271 LDIIKPFAPV
-281 GDIRQTYALTGNEFI
+281 GEITQTFALKGNEI
-296 AYQRSRSVIT
+296 LGYQRRKDVVT

-320 MMPTD
+320 FMPTD

-338 ITRDMEGRSG
+338 ITSDMLGRSG
-348 VVYGSNT
+348 VVYGHD

>member
-1 MYFTKENLATNARM
+1 MYFTKENLAANSRLQA
-15 QGHWKEL
+15 HWAEL
-22 WAQRNIFNE
+22 WAQRNIYNN
-31 QHNAMIAANQANMT
+31 QHNAMIAANKANMT
-45 AEMLACN
+45 TEMLACN
-52 AVGGFAKEFWKEI
+52 AVGGFEKEFWKEI

-73 TEEIGIEIVNDLMG
+73 TEEIGIEIVNDLMA

-101 NVSGDINDEVVMSMD
+101 SVAGDINDEVVMSMD
-116 GQAPH
+116 GQVPH

-137 FAAGYGVNWRLAQ
+137 FAAGYGVNWRHAV

-174 RVQFYLNG
+174 RVDFYLNG
-182 NDRIVVDGHKAMG
+182 NERMVVDGHKAMG
-195 IKNHKNTKQLKLKTV
+195 LKNHKNTQQLTLT
-210 AKIDLAT
+210 IDLTT
-217 ATFDKIIEFFTT
+217 AGFEEIIDFFTV
-229 GEFGK
+229 GEFGV
-234 LARANFVAKYDVM
+234 LARNNFVAKYDRL

-271 LDVIKPFVPV
+271 LDIIKPFAPV
-281 GDIRQTYALTGNEFI
+281 GEITQTFALKGNEI
-296 AYQRSRSVIT
+296 LGYQRRKDVVT

-338 ITRDMEGRSG
+338 ITSDMLGRSG
-348 VVYGSNT
+348 VVYGHD

>member
-15 QGHWKEL
+15 QGHWSEL
-22 WAQRNIFNE
+22 WAQRNIFNA
-31 QHNAMIAANQANMT
+31 QHDAMIAANKANMT
-45 AEMLACN
+45 SEMLACN

-101 NVSGDINDEVVMSMD
+101 SVSGDINDEVVMSMD

-174 RVQFYLNG
+174 RVKFYLDG
-182 NDRIVVDGHKAMG
+182 NENMVVDGHKAMG
-195 IKNHKNTKQLKLKTV
+195 IKNHKNTQQLTLTTDLTT
-210 AKIDLAT
+210 AHFDALID
-217 ATFDKIIEFFTT
+217 FFTI
-229 GEFGK
+229 GEFGV
-234 LARANFVAKYDVM
+234 LARNNFVAKYDVM

-257 ARPHIVNGAIVGSV
+257 ARPHIVNGAVVGSV
-271 LDVIKPFVPV
+271 LNTVMPFAPV
-281 GDIRQTYALTGNEFI
+281 GEIRQTFALKGNEII
-296 AYQRSRSVIT
+296 AYQRRRDVIT
-306 PLIGMTTGVVPLPR
+306 PLIGMTTGVVPVPR
-320 MMPTD
+320 TMPTD
-325 NYNFRIMSAEGLQ
+325 NYNFKIMSAEGLQ
-338 ITRDMEGRSG
+338 ITCDMLGRSG
-348 VVYGSNT
+348 VVYGHA

>member
-1 MYFTKENLATNARM
+1 MYFTKKNLAANSRLQA
-15 QGHWKEL
+15 HWAEL
-22 WAQRNIFNE
+22 WAQRNIYNN
-31 QHNAMIAANQANMT
+31 QHNAMIAANKANMT
-45 AEMLACN
+45 TEMLACN
-52 AVGGFAKEFWKEI
+52 AVGGFEKEFWKEI

-73 TEEIGIEIVNDLMG
+73 TEEIGIEIVNDLMA

-101 NVSGDINDEVVMSMD
+101 SVAGDINDEVVMSMD
-116 GQAPH
+116 GQVPH

-137 FAAGYGVNWRLAQ
+137 FAAGYGVNWRHAA

-174 RVQFYLNG
+174 RVDFYLNG
-182 NDRIVVDGHKAMG
+182 NERMVVDGHKAMG
-195 IKNHKNTKQLKLKTV
+195 LKNHKNTQQLTLT
-210 AKIDLAT
+210 IDLTT
-217 ATFDKIIEFFTT
+217 AGFEEIIDFFTV
-229 GEFGK
+229 GEFGV
-234 LARANFVAKYDVM
+234 LARNNFVAKYDRL

-271 LDVIKPFVPV
+271 LDIIKPFAPV
-281 GDIRQTYALTGNEFI
+281 GEITQTFALKGNEI
-296 AYQRSRSVIT
+296 LGYQRRKDVVT

-338 ITRDMEGRSG
+338 ITSDMLGRSG
-348 VVYGSNT
+348 VVYGHD

>member
-22 WAQRNIFNE
+22 WAQRNIFNA
-31 QHNAMIAANQANMT
+31 QHDAMIAANKANMT
-45 AEMLACN
+45 SEMLACN

-101 NVSGDINDEVVMSMD
+101 SVSGDINDEVVMSMD

-137 FAAGYGVNWRLAQ
+137 FTAGYGVNWRLAH

-169 KFNKA
+169 KFNKR
-174 RVQFYLNG
+174 RVKFYLEG
-182 NDRIVVDGHKAMG
+182 NDAMVVDGHKAMG
-195 IKNHKNTKQLKLKTV
+195 IKNHKNTQQLTLTTDLK
-210 AKIDLAT
+210 A
-217 ATFDKIIEFFTT
+217 ATFDQLIDFFTI
-229 GEFGK
+229 GEFGVM
-234 LARANFVAKYDVM
+234 ARNNFVAKYDVM
-247 WVSPEIMANL
+247 WVSPDVMANL
-257 ARPHIVNGAIVGSV
+257 ARPHIVNGAVVGSV
-271 LDVIKPFVPV
+271 LQTVMPFAPV
-281 GDIRQTYALTGNEFI
+281 GEIRQSFALKGNEII
-296 AYQRSRSVIT
+296 AYQRRRDVIS
-306 PLIGMTTGVVPLPR
+306 PLIGMTTGVVPVPR
-320 MMPTD
+320 TMPTD
-325 NYNFRIMSAEGLQ
+325 NYNFKIMSAEGLQ
-338 ITRDMEGRSG
+338 ITCDMLGRSG
-348 VVYGSNT
+348 VVYGHQ

>member
-1 MYFTKENLATNARM
+1 MYFTKENLAANSRLQA
-15 QGHWKEL
+15 HWAEL
-22 WAQRNIFNE
+22 WAQRNIYNN
-31 QHNAMIAANQANMT
+31 QHNAMIAANKANMT

-52 AVGGFAKEFWKEI
+52 AVGGFEKEFWKEI

-73 TEEIGIEIVNDLMG
+73 TEEIGIEIVNDLMA

-101 NVSGDINDEVVMSMD
+101 SVAGDINDEVVMSMD
-116 GQAPH
+116 GQVPH

-137 FAAGYGVNWRLAQ
+137 FAAGYGVNWRHAA

-174 RVQFYLNG
+174 RVDFYLNG
-182 NDRIVVDGHKAMG
+182 NERMIVDGHKAMG
-195 IKNHKNTKQLKLKTV
+195 LKNHKNTQQLTLTT
-210 AKIDLAT
+210 DLTT
-217 ATFDKIIEFFTT
+217 AGFEEIINFFTV
-229 GEFGK
+229 GEFGV
-234 LARANFVAKYDVM
+234 LARNNFVAKYDRL

-271 LDVIKPFVPV
+271 LDIIKPFAPV
-281 GDIRQTYALTGNEFI
+281 GEITQTFALKGNEI
-296 AYQRSRSVIT
+296 LGYQRRKDVVT

-320 MMPTD
+320 FMPTD

-338 ITRDMEGRSG
+338 ITSDMLGRSG
-348 VVYGSNT
+348 VVYGHN

>member
-1 MYFTKENLATNARM
+1 MYFTKQNLATNSRM
-15 QGHWKEL
+15 QAHWNEL
-22 WAQRNIFNE
+22 WAQRNIFND
-31 QHNAMIAANQANMT
+31 QHDAMIAANKANMT

-164 RLKLK
+164 HLKLK

-174 RVQFYLNG
+174 RVKFYLSG
-182 NDRIVVDGHKAMG
+182 NDNIVVDGHKAMG
-195 IKNHKNTKQLKLKTV
+195 IKNHKNTQQLTLTTDLTT
-210 AKIDLAT
+210 ADFEALID
-217 ATFDKIIEFFTT
+217 FFTI
-229 GEFGK
+229 GEFGV
-234 LARANFVAKYDVM
+234 LARNNFVAKYDVM

-257 ARPHIVNGAIVGSV
+257 ARPHIVNGAVVGSV
-271 LDVIKPFVPV
+271 LQTVMPFAPV
-281 GDIRQTYALTGNEFI
+281 GEIRQTFALKGNEII
-296 AYQRSRSVIT
+296 AYQRRRDVIS

-320 MMPTD
+320 FMPTD

-338 ITRDMEGRSG
+338 ITCDMLGRSG
-348 VVYGSNT
+348 VVYGHA

>member
-1 MYFTKENLATNARM
+1 MYFTKENLATNSRM
-15 QGHWKEL
+15 QAHWNEL
-22 WAQRNIFNE
+22 WAQRNIFND
-31 QHNAMIAANQANMT
+31 QHDTMIAANKANMT
-45 AEMLACN
+45 AEMIACN

-101 NVSGDINDEVVMSMD
+101 NVSGDINDEVVVSMD

-195 IKNHKNTKQLKLKTV
+195 IKNHKNTQQLTMTTDLTT
-210 AKIDLAT
+210 AQFDALID
-217 ATFDKIIEFFTT
+217 FFTV
-229 GEFGK
+229 GEFGV
-234 LARANFVAKYDVM
+234 LARNNFVAKYDVM
-247 WVSPEIMANL
+247 WVSPEIMANM
-257 ARPHIVNGAIVGSV
+257 ARPHIVNGAVVGSV
-271 LDVIKPFVPV
+271 LQTVMPFAPV
-281 GDIRQTYALTGNEFI
+281 GEIRQTFALKGNEII
-296 AYQRSRSVIT
+296 AYQRRRDVIS
-306 PLIGMTTGVVPLPR
+306 PLVGMTTGVVPLPR
-320 MMPTD
+320 FMPTD

-338 ITRDMEGRSG
+338 ITCDMLGRSG
-348 VVYGSNT
+348 VVYGKNS

>member
-15 QGHWKEL
+15 QGHWNEL
-22 WAQRNIFNE
+22 WAQRNIFNA
-31 QHNAMIAANQANMT
+31 QHDAMIAANKANMT
-45 AEMLACN
+45 SEMLACN

-101 NVSGDINDEVVMSMD
+101 SVSGDINDEVVMSMD

-137 FAAGYGVNWRLAQ
+137 FAAGYGVNWRLAH

-174 RVQFYLNG
+174 RVKFYLEG
-182 NDRIVVDGHKAMG
+182 NENMVVDGHKAMG
-195 IKNHKNTKQLKLKTV
+195 IKNHKNTQQLTLETDLK
-210 AKIDLAT
+210 A
-217 ATFDKIIEFFTT
+217 ATFDQLIDFFTI
-229 GEFGK
+229 GEFGVM
-234 LARANFVAKYDVM
+234 ARNNFVAKYDVM
-247 WVSPEIMANL
+247 WVSPDVMANL
-257 ARPHIVNGAIVGSV
+257 ARPHIVNGAVVGSV
-271 LDVIKPFVPV
+271 LQTVMPFAPV
-281 GDIRQTYALTGNEFI
+281 GEIRQSFALKGNEII
-296 AYQRSRSVIT
+296 AYQRRRDVIS
-306 PLIGMTTGVVPLPR
+306 PLIGMTTGVVPVPR
-320 MMPTD
+320 TMPTD
-325 NYNFRIMSAEGLQ
+325 NYNFKIMSAEGLQ
-338 ITRDMEGRSG
+338 ITCDMLGRSG
-348 VVYGSNT
+348 VVYGHQ

>member
-15 QGHWKEL
+15 QGHWNEL
-22 WAQRNIFNE
+22 WAQRNIFNA
-31 QHNAMIAANQANMT
+31 QHDAMIAANKANMT
-45 AEMLACN
+45 SEMLACN

-73 TEEIGIEIVNDLMG
+73 TEEIGIEIVNDLMA

-101 NVSGDINDEVVMSMD
+101 SVSGDINDEVVMSMD

-150 GLNTVGI
+150 GLNTAGI

-182 NDRIVVDGHKAMG
+182 NENMVVDGHKAMG
-195 IKNHKNTKQLKLKTV
+195 IKNHKNTQQLNLTTN
-210 AKIDLAT
+210 LTT
-217 ATFDKIIEFFTT
+217 ATFDKLIDFFTI
-229 GEFGK
+229 GEFGV
-234 LARANFVAKYDVM
+234 LARNNFVAKYDVM

-257 ARPHIVNGAIVGSV
+257 ARPHIVNGAVVGSV
-271 LDVIKPFVPV
+271 LQTVMPFAPV
-281 GDIRQTYALTGNEFI
+281 GEIRQTFALKGNEII
-296 AYQRSRSVIT
+296 AYQRRRDVIS
-306 PLIGMTTGVVPLPR
+306 PLIGMTTGVVPVPR
-320 MMPTD
+320 TMPTD
-325 NYNFRIMSAEGLQ
+325 NYNFKIMSAEGLQ
-338 ITRDMEGRSG
+338 ITCDMLGRSG
-348 VVYGSNT
+348 VVYGKNS